1 MSTLNG
7 RRWIGAALVV
17 YALTAVVVLVSP
29 VKYSGIVRAIGEWLR
44 GDLAL
49 TGFGTGWIEFFANAL
64 MFAPLG
70 FLLTAWFRH
79 PWRGVVL
86 AVVLSVGAE
95 LAQVVIPQREPSV
108 RDVLA
113 NGLGAALGALL
124 AWLVVTR
131 RSRRARARVAPPGP
145 VRVSSRAEPG
155 DERDRDIGD
164 R

>member
-1 MSTLNG
+1 MSTLNR
-7 RRWIGAALVV
+7 RRWIVAALAV
-17 YALTAVVVLVSP
+17 YALAAAVILVSP
-29 VKYSGIVRAIGEWLR
+29 VRYSGIVRAIGEWLR

-49 TGFGTGWIEFFANAL
+49 TGFGTGWIEFFANAV

-95 LAQVVIPQREPSV
+95 LAQVVIPQREPSL
-108 RDVLA
+108 RDVFA
-113 NGLGAALGALL
+113 NALGAAVGALL
-124 AWLVVTR
+124 AWLLVMG
-131 RSRRARARVAPPGP
+131 RSRRARAGVAAPSP
-145 VRVSSRAEPG
+145 VRIPSRAEPG